1 MKVDDPKHL
10 LIWPRAFQV
19 VSWIAAALAAL
30 VSFFAL
36 YVFVGAW
43 IVASQGSPNA
53 AGRGYGAAAVV
64 LSLALLLATPL
75 AIRRSGRGVA
85 GCVVAAVVVFGTCI
99 LGLALIVGNAY

>member
-1 MKVDDPKHL
+1 M
-10 LIWPRAFQV
+10 WPRVFRV
-19 VSWIAAALAAL
+19 GSWIAAALGGLVAL
-30 VSFFAL
+30 VAL
-36 YVFVGAW
+36 YWFVGAW

-85 GCVVAAVVVFGTCI
+85 GCVVAAVVVFGTFI
-99 LGLALIVGNAY
+99 VGLALIVINAY